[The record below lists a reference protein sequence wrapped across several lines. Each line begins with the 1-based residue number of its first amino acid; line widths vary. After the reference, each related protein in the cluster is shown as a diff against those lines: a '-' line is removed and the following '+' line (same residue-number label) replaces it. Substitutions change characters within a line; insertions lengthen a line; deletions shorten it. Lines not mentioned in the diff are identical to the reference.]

1 VRAPPGFAERRAGSI
16 RLVADASLGTALEDL
31 GLLAPDAWAHME
43 RTASG
48 SEGRGATVILEPR
61 EGERLLVRRVL
72 HGGLLGP
79 LLGASLLGL
88 ARPLRELAATSLLRS
103 RGAPVPRPA
112 FVWGEHRIGP
122 FYRAAVATWLE
133 EESQDALGFLES
145 DPSPARILRAAEA
158 AGRAVRRLHDAGGRH
173 ADLHVKN
180 LLLRERQAETECIV
194 IDLDRIRVAESL
206 GPRRRMQ
213 ELMRL
218 MRSLLKRRVLATVG
232 PRAVARFFGAYAG
245 RDRELRR
252 ALLAHLPR
260 ERLRVALHAT
270 RYKSWVRLRA

>member
-1 VRAPPGFAERRAGSI
+1 
-16 RLVADASLGTALEDL
+16 
-31 GLLAPDAWAHME
+31 ME
-43 RTASG
+43 RTACG
-48 SEGRGATVILEPR
+48 SEGRGTTVILEPR

-88 ARPLRELAATSLLRS
+88 ARPLQELAGTALLRS

-133 EESQDALGFLES
+133 EESQDALGFLEGS
-145 DPSPARILRAAEA
+145 PSRVRMYRAAVA

-173 ADLHVKN
+173 ADLQVKN
-180 LLLRERQAETECIV
+180 LLLREHEAETECVV
-194 IDLDRIRVAESL
+194 IDLDRVRVVEAV

-218 MRSLLKRRVLATVG
+218 TRSLLKRGVLATVG
-232 PRAVARFFGAYAG
+232 PRAVARFFGAYVG

-270 RYKSWVRLRA
+270 HYRFVGPPAG

>member
-1 VRAPPGFAERRAGSI
+1 MRAPPGFVERRAGSI
-16 RLVADASLGTALEDL
+16 RLVADASFGNTLEAL
-31 GLLAPDAWAHME
+31 GLLAPDAWARME

-48 SEGRGATVILEPR
+48 SEGRGTTVILEPR

-72 HGGLLGP
+72 HGGVFGP

-88 ARPLRELAATSLLRS
+88 TRPLRELTGTALLRS

-112 FVWGEHRIGP
+112 FVWGEQRIGP
-122 FYRAAVATWLE
+122 FYRAAVATCLE
-133 EESQDALGFLES
+133 EGSQDALGFLEG
-145 DPSPARILRAAEA
+145 DPSLARILRAAGA
-158 AGRAVRRLHDAGGRH
+158 AGRAIRQLHDAGGRH

-180 LLLRERQAETECIV
+180 LLLREHKAETECIV
-194 IDLDRIRVAESL
+194 IDLDRIRVAGSL
-206 GPRRRMQ
+206 ASRRRMQ

-218 MRSLLKRRVLATVG
+218 MRSLLKRRVLVTVG
-232 PRAVARFFGAYAG
+232 PRAVARFFGAYVG

-270 RYKSWVRLRA
+270 RY